1 MALHPDIE
9 GFLELAE
16 LGRLTGKSLPM
27 HALSPAEA
35 RQQFEQ
41 TSQLLDAAPMAALTV
56 TSVNIPARDGHLLE
70 ARLYARPSLGT
81 QQRPVLLYFHGGG
94 YVVGSLDS
102 HDTLCRRLALAGHF
116 AVLSADYRLAPEHR
130 FPTAYEDAEDVTRWL
145 ATAGAAAQGLD
156 ATRIALAGDSVGGSL
171 VASLCMAIAQT
182 PPAWPITPRLQVL
195 LYPVIDA
202 VEKRPSLARFAEGYL
217 LEATTLEWFYQ
228 QYQRNVDDRRDWR
241 FSPLFAETPQGLTPT
256 LLWLAEYD
264 PLLDEGLAWAEKLR
278 AAGQP
283 LALDVKAGMTHD
295 FARMGEM
302 VHEVP
307 QMLEHLAA
315 QISESLA

>member
-16 LGRLTGKSLPM
+16 LGRLSGKSQPM
-27 HALSPAEA
+27 HELSPAQA

-41 TSQLLDAAPMAALTV
+41 TSQLLDEAPHGALTV
-56 TSVNIPARDGHLLE
+56 TAVSIPARDGHVLK
-70 ARLYARPSLGT
+70 ARLYAKPEQGT
-81 QQRPVLLYFHGGG
+81 EPLPVLLYFHGGG

-102 HDTLCRRLALAGHF
+102 HDTLCRRLALAGAF
-116 AVLSADYRLAPEHR
+116 AVLSADYRLAPEYR
-130 FPTAYEDAEDVTRWL
+130 FPTAYYDAEDVTRWL
-145 ATAGAAAQGLD
+145 ASTNAAALGLD
-156 ATRIALAGDSVGGSL
+156 VKRVALAGDSVGGSL
-171 VASLCMAIAQT
+171 VASLCIAMSLD
-182 PPAWPITPRLQVL
+182 PLAWPLAPRLQVL

-202 VEKRPSLARFAEGYL
+202 VNKRPSLARFSEGYL

-228 QYQRNVDDRRDWR
+228 QYQRTPADRADWR
-241 FSPLFAETPQGLTPT
+241 FSPLHAERLERLTPT
-256 LLWLAEYD
+256 VLWLAEYD

-283 LALDVKAGMTHD
+283 LVLEVKAGMTHD

-302 VHEVP
+302 VQEVP
-307 QMLEHLAA
+307 TMLTQLAR
-315 QISESLA
+315 QISESLT